1 MKSDM
6 ASGFGQ
12 ADLTLNYQHR
22 EGGVK
27 NKKFS
32 WKDFQV
38 ASAEFVG
45 TFFLA
50 FCVSA
55 TKVITIAG
63 AAPFAIG
70 LGLVTLVYTTGQV
83 SGGQLNPAV
92 TIGLVTRNKLN
103 IFEALYCLV
112 SQFTGAVAA
121 GLICYA
127 LYGDDYDK
135 TGYPKVTDGDRR
147 TQAFFAELIQ
157 TFALVT
163 VVLNTAT
170 TKAQAN
176 NSYFGV
182 AIGFVVLSGAL
193 VIGGVTGAC
202 FNPAISM
209 LTILHKDHADMWVFL
224 IGPTIGGLLAGI
236 VFRVTNPTEW
246 DDDTD
251 PLGKNF
257 KRLTKSHHNPEGDIT
272 RTAAMLTQEFIGT
285 FFLVWTVAM
294 TRNATTSGAYIAVG
308 AILTSMVYAGG
319 AISGGHY
326 NPTVTLGVY
335 IRGMLE
341 NNQSMRVLDSL
352 MYVAVQLAGGFTAA
366 AAAAYVDGG
375 YDKIAVPLLNLDA
388 HTKFACVCTEF
399 LFSFLLVLTVLN
411 AATSSKV
418 AGNSYFGLA
427 IGFVITVGG
436 IATGDFTG
444 GCFNPSVIISLTSV
458 SGKGTDN
465 IWVYLIGEILGA
477 IVAAG
482 VFTFWHYD
490 DNDAAAEK
498 YDSSIQKPIYKEVDN
513 GTRNRLLDDR
523 F

>member
-22 EGGVK
+22 EGGIK

-32 WKDFQV
+32 WKDIQV

-50 FCVSA
+50 FFVSA
-55 TKVITIAG
+55 TKVTTLAG
-63 AAPFAIG
+63 AAPYAIG

-103 IFEALYCLV
+103 IFEALYCLA
-112 SQFTGAVAA
+112 SQFTGATVA
-121 GLICYA
+121 GMICYA
-127 LYGDDYDK
+127 LYGDNYDK
-135 TGYPKVTDGDRR
+135 TGYPRVHDDHRR
-147 TQAFFAELIQ
+147 PQAFLGELIQ

-182 AIGFVVLSGAL
+182 AIGFVVLAGAL
-193 VIGGVTGAC
+193 VIGGISGAC
-202 FNPAISM
+202 FNPALSM
-209 LTILHKDHADMWVFL
+209 LTILHDDSQDMWVFL
-224 IGPTIGGLLAGI
+224 VGPAIGGLLAGI

-272 RTAAMLTQEFIGT
+272 RTAAMLTMEFIGT

-294 TRNATTSGAYIAVG
+294 TRNALTSGGYIAVG
-308 AILTSMVYAGG
+308 AILASMIYAGG

-326 NPTVTLGVY
+326 NPAVTLGVY

-341 NNQSMRVLDSL
+341 NNQSMRVLDSI
-352 MYVAVQLAGGFTAA
+352 MYVIVQIAGGFTAGT
-366 AAAAYVDGG
+366 AAAYVNGG
-375 YDKIAVPLLNLDA
+375 YDEIAVPQLNDA
-388 HTKFACVCTEF
+388 HTTFACIVTEF
-399 LFSFLLVLTVLN
+399 LFTFLLVLTVLN
-411 AATSSKV
+411 AATSAKV

-427 IGFVITVGG
+427 IGFVITAGG

-444 GCFNPSVIISLTSV
+444 GCFNPSVILSLASL
-458 SGKGTDN
+458 SGKGTDD
-465 IWVYLIGEILGA
+465 IWVYLLGEVLGA
-477 IVAAG
+477 VAAAG
-482 VFTFWHYD
+482 LFTFWHYD
-490 DNDAAAEK
+490 DDDSNAEK
-498 YDSSIQKPIYKEVDN
+498 YDSAHKPSYREVNSDS
-513 GTRNRLLDDR
+513 GVRNQLLDDR